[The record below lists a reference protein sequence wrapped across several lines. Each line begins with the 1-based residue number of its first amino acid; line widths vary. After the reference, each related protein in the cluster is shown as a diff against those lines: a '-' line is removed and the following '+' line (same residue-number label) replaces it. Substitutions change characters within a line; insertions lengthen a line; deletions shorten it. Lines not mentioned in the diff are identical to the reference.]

1 MTSTTDINPVEFA
14 ANLNSQVCVGVGQLD
29 QDQSIRQAE
38 RTWEAQRLMEIA
50 MDCLANGWPDK
61 ARRFAR
67 RALAIFEE
75 EPTTERASV
84 VRALLCLARA
94 RVDLGDYLRAEADYQ
109 HADDILGP
117 IADDTNDRDLQRL
130 RTQTTRGLA
139 GVARELGRHSEAE
152 TLLRHALEMAE
163 GAFGCEHAE
172 VAAVLN
178 DFGVHYRETARYE
191 KASTLHR
198 RALSMTE
205 KTLGADDVQAAIILH
220 DLGILEHARGQF
232 ASGEVFARRAVSI
245 REKTFGPDH
254 PLVAADIVSIAALL
268 EGQKKYDEAESM
280 YRRALRMLGHWFGP
294 DHPDVA
300 ATAHHLARVFDRAAD
315 ERLTKYTTGVVRCA

>member
-1 MTSTTDINPVEFA
+1 
-14 ANLNSQVCVGVGQLD
+14 
-29 QDQSIRQAE
+29 
-38 RTWEAQRLMEIA
+38 MEIA

-75 EPTTERASV
+75 EPTTGRASV
-84 VRALLCLARA
+84 VRALLCLAGA

-109 HADDILGP
+109 HADVILGP
-117 IADDTNDRDLQRL
+117 IADDTNDCDLQRL

-139 GVARELGRHSEAE
+139 SVARELGRHSEAE

-178 DFGVHYRETARYE
+178 DFGVHYRETSRYE

-220 DLGILEHARGQF
+220 DLGF
-232 ASGEVFARRAVSI
+232 SNTRAVSL
-245 REKTFGPDH
+245 RQAKCSPGGRSRFERRRSDRTTRLSPPTSF
-254 PLVAADIVSIAALL
+254 PLRRFSRDRRS
-268 EGQKKYDEAESM
+268 YDEAESM
-280 YRRALRMLGHWFGP
+280 YRRALTMLGRWFGP

-300 ATAHHLARVFDRAAD
+300 ATAHHLARVFDRSRRAAD
-315 ERLTKYTTGVVRCA
+315 EDTTGGVRCA